1 VKGGLISAMIQVQVV
16 FYLGSLGAQ
25 VCLGRGRG
33 RSKRERAEEDSE
45 EVQVVGVGRNLPGRN
60 LPMEGYEIYIVV
72 PSYSY

>member
-1 VKGGLISAMIQVQVV
+1 
-16 FYLGSLGAQ
+16 

-33 RSKRERAEEDSE
+33 RSKPERAEEDSE
-45 EVQVVGVGRNLPGRN
+45 EVQVVGVCRN